1 MNFREAKPVFT
12 QDTSSGRVHQ
22 RIYVG
27 GQLLSDERDNA
38 DDAGHF
44 RVIDSIDGIAPDKL
58 CRRCFPEHDEVPA

>member
-1 MNFREAKPVFT
+1 MNFRDAKIVLT
-12 QDTSSGRVHQ
+12 EDVSSGRVHE
-22 RIYVG
+22 RLYRNG
-27 GQLLSDERDNA
+27 GLRSSEGCNL